1 MHNLLRML
9 RNLLYPNRCIFC
21 DAQLTGTD
29 SVLCCASCETKLTQ
43 VGYSHTH
50 MDMLSVSWSIYDDVV
65 RKAIIRFKFH
75 HRPQYAYT
83 FAYLMAKALVNL
95 DGFDAVTWAPTSR
108 LRKWKRG
115 YDQSEELAKE
125 LSKRLGLPMVKG
137 LYKVKH
143 TKKQSGL
150 SAADRKKNVQGKYRA
165 NENTIYGRN
174 LLVVDDVYTTGATM
188 SACMETL
195 LVAGAAS
202 CIGVT
207 IARTQ
212 NSRNKAYKK

>member
-1 MHNLLRML
+1 MHNLLGML
-9 RNLLYPNRCIFC
+9 RNLLYPSRCIFC
-21 DAQLTGTD
+21 DAQLTGTGNL
-29 SVLCCASCETKLTQ
+29 LCCASCETKLTQ
-43 VGYSHTH
+43 IGYSHTRL
-50 MDMLSVSWSIYDDVV
+50 DMLSVSWSIYDDTI

-83 FAYLMAKALVNL
+83 FAYLMTKALVNL
-95 DGFDAVTWAPTSR
+95 CEFDAVTWAPTSR

-125 LSKRLGLPMVKG
+125 LSKRLDLPLVKG
-137 LYKVKH
+137 LYKIKH

-150 SAADRKKNVQGKYRA
+150 SASEREKNVRGKYRA
-165 NENTIYGRN
+165 DERTVCGRN
-174 LLVVDDVYTTGATM
+174 FLVVDDVYTTGATM

-195 LVAGAAS
+195 LNAGAAS
-202 CIGVT
+202 CIGIT

-212 NSRNKAYKK
+212 NGRNKRYKK